1 MKKLQVLGLGLIVA
15 IGLSGCIEKKEDK
28 EKEESIKVWKQ
39 IKKEIEQIKKE
50 RKDNNQTSNDSQKK
64 LDDWY
69 EKKSAEGKKS
79 SMLKSLDINNN

>member
-15 IGLSGCIEKKEDK
+15 IGLSGCIEKQEDK

-39 IKKEIEQIKKE
+39 IKKEVAQIKKE
-50 RKDNNQTSNDSQKK
+50 QKENNQPTNDSQKK

-69 EKKSAEGKKS
+69 EKKAEEGKKS
-79 SMLKSLDINNN
+79 SMFKSLDIHNN